1 MPFIADSSR
10 AALRGVL
17 YVALSAVAFGA
28 MAIFGRYAYAGG
40 ADVLGLLIVRF
51 SIAGALLVAVA
62 RRRRVRWPRGRALA
76 AIVGMG
82 ALGYVG
88 QSLCYFSAL
97 QHAQASLVALLLY
110 LYPAF
115 VALLAAWW
123 LGERLTRAKAVA
135 LALCVAGSALM
146 VGGGR
151 GEPLGI
157 ALALGAAVVY
167 SLYIVVG
174 AKAARGVDPLATVA
188 VICCA
193 AAAMLAMLALA
204 RAAAFDA
211 PPHWPRAAAGW
222 AALVAIALV
231 STVAA
236 MLAFFAGL
244 ARLGAARTSMLST
257 LEPVVLVALA
267 AALFGET
274 LTPLQWAGG
283 VAILAAVLWLVRAG
297 DAADSRGAGDD
308 RERRRLGRRDD
319 EPSAPGGSGA
329 GGGLAGFVDPN
340 ECGIRRV
347 RSADENARPM

>member
-1 MPFIADSSR
+1 
-10 AALRGVL
+10 
-17 YVALSAVAFGA
+17 
-28 MAIFGRYAYAGG
+28 
-40 ADVLGLLIVRF
+40 
-51 SIAGALLVAVA
+51 
-62 RRRRVRWPRGRALA
+62 
-76 AIVGMG
+76 
-82 ALGYVG
+82 
-88 QSLCYFSAL
+88 
-97 QHAQASLVALLLY
+97 
-110 LYPAF
+110 
-115 VALLAAWW
+115 
-123 LGERLTRAKAVA
+123 
-135 LALCVAGSALM
+135 
-146 VGGGR
+146 
-151 GEPLGI
+151 
-157 ALALGAAVVY
+157 
-167 SLYIVVG
+167 
-174 AKAARGVDPLATVA
+174 
-188 VICCA
+188 
-193 AAAMLAMLALA
+193 
-204 RAAAFDA
+204 DA

-257 LEPVVLVALA
+257 LEPVVTVALA

-329 GGGLAGFVDPN
+329 DGGPAGFVDPN

>member
-97 QHAQASLVALLLY
+97 QHAQASL
-110 LYPAF
+110 

-257 LEPVVLVALA
+257 LEPVVTVALA

>member
-1 MPFIADSSR
+1 
-10 AALRGVL
+10 
-17 YVALSAVAFGA
+17 
-28 MAIFGRYAYAGG
+28 
-40 ADVLGLLIVRF
+40 
-51 SIAGALLVAVA
+51 
-62 RRRRVRWPRGRALA
+62 
-76 AIVGMG
+76 
-82 ALGYVG
+82 
-88 QSLCYFSAL
+88 
-97 QHAQASLVALLLY
+97 
-110 LYPAF
+110 
-115 VALLAAWW
+115 
-123 LGERLTRAKAVA
+123 
-135 LALCVAGSALM
+135 
-146 VGGGR
+146 
-151 GEPLGI
+151 
-157 ALALGAAVVY
+157 
-167 SLYIVVG
+167 
-174 AKAARGVDPLATVA
+174 
-188 VICCA
+188 
-193 AAAMLAMLALA
+193 
-204 RAAAFDA
+204 FDA

-257 LEPVVLVALA
+257 LEPVVTVALA
-267 AALFGET
+267 AELFGET